1 MYASARGLGAR
12 ASDATEVYPVWN
24 LHYGWLVGAML
35 SKLLYEFSLTIY
47 SVCIASIMRM
57 TTLTISLKLIPLRFN
72 RHTLPLVPTRAQHRH
87 PLRLPRHLPPSLRQS
102 QPRLPNLLE
111 PQSLHP
117 TWRQVHVPR
126 QHPAR
131 QHHAVASGKTRQRWV

>member
-57 TTLTISLKLIPLRFN
+57 TTLTILSSNDLTCKLCLKCCHTN
-72 RHTLPLVPTRAQHRH
+72 R
-87 PLRLPRHLPPSLRQS
+87 SS
-102 QPRLPNLLE
+102 
-111 PQSLHP
+111 
-117 TWRQVHVPR
+117 
-126 QHPAR
+126 
-131 QHHAVASGKTRQRWV
+131 